1 MAGQCTQTPQN
12 CSSLESRDGSASH
25 VPLRPGTVPG
35 TDTSKIASRDF
46 GGGPVVKDQS
56 CNAGDAGSIPGQGI
70 KIPHAK
76 GHLSLQA
83 ATREAH
89 VPKLERP
96 VCCNKDKKISAQP
109 R

>member
-56 CNAGDAGSIPGQGI
+56 CNAEDAGSIPGQGT
-70 KIPHAK
+70 KIPHAS
-76 GHLSLQA
+76 GQPQASPGA
-83 ATREAH
+83 ATRESTRVATKTQH
-89 VPKLERP
+89 
-96 VCCNKDKKISAQP
+96 S
-109 R
+109 